1 MFSRLDIL
9 NGPIINCDPRITRG
23 FPEAFYQF
31 VVSRL
36 ELPKRVLTADLLDL
50 SNYLAGQAGFGEA
63 ALQAGID
70 TAALLEAIEALPFT
84 ERLML
89 LDAAEERHPMW

>member
-1 MFSRLDIL
+1 
-9 NGPIINCDPRITRG
+9 
-23 FPEAFYQF
+23 
-31 VVSRL
+31 
-36 ELPKRVLTADLLDL
+36 LPKRVLTADLLDL
-50 SNYLAGQAGFGEA
+50 PNYLAGQDGFSEA

-70 TAALLEAIEALPFT
+70 PAALLEAIEALPFL